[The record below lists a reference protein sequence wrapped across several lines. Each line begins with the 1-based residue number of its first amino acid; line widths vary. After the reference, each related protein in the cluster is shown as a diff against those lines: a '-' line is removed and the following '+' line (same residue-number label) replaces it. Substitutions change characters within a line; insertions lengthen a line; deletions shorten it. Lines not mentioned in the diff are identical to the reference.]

1 MLKGTY
7 QLEYITQEGVRQ
19 LDIVKGEEIPLS
31 VMRLNKQGVHNIKL
45 TKIVRI
51 NNELQ

>member
-19 LDIVKGEEIPLS
+19 LDIVRGEEIPLS
-31 VMRLNKQGVHNIKL
+31 VARLNKQGVYNIKL
-45 TKIVRI
+45 TKIVGV
-51 NNELQ
+51 NNEL